1 MEKQTQFELGIVALG
16 AVAAMLLALGMI
28 HDSTYIVAY
37 AQQISSSSTPLTQSN
52 NSSSI
57 NNVTHTLSVTGT
69 ASSKV
74 KPDKVILTLGVQ
86 TTNKTANAALATN
99 SVTMNKVLDV
109 LKKDGVKDNETS
121 TSSFTI
127 SPNYNY
133 SQSSGGTG
141 RITGFTV
148 FNSIQIETSNIKNIT
163 KWIDASVAA
172 GANTINNIDFSLT
185 DKKLEQTKNS
195 LIKQAIDNARTKA
208 DIAASASGLRIT
220 HVKSLNLNDFEIHPP
235 SQPFLAKGALAAGGA
250 AAATNNATPV
260 ISGEEQVSLSVSI
273 IFLIG

>member
-109 LKKDGVKDNETS
+109 LKKMES
-121 TSSFTI
+121 TI
-127 SPNYNY
+127 M
-133 SQSSGGTG
+133 
-141 RITGFTV
+141 R
-148 FNSIQIETSNIKNIT
+148 
-163 KWIDASVAA
+163 
-172 GANTINNIDFSLT
+172 
-185 DKKLEQTKNS
+185 
-195 LIKQAIDNARTKA
+195 QA
-208 DIAASASGLRIT
+208 L
-220 HVKSLNLNDFEIHPP
+220 HP
-235 SQPFLAKGALAAGGA
+235 L
-250 AAATNNATPV
+250 
-260 ISGEEQVSLSVSI
+260 VSLRTITIHNHLVEQE
-273 IFLIG
+273 G